1 MVLCKLMKTTVKR
14 ELVSQQQMFSTA
26 VLGDTSPRYWG
37 KSDNGGKVEGEHEV
51 SSNHL
56 LLCHKNSPSAQKLKI
71 STILLHLMWVY
82 SDRAQTAN
90 YTATSRP
97 D

>member
-1 MVLCKLMKTTVKR
+1 MFDEVMTTLNLIHLHYLWNGLCKLMKTTVKR

-26 VLGDTSPRYWG
+26 VSGDTSPRYCG

-56 LLCHKNSPSAQKLKI
+56 LLCHKNSP
-71 STILLHLMWVY
+71 
-82 SDRAQTAN
+82 
-90 YTATSRP
+90 
-97 D
+97 